1 MGMKELDIL
10 NIINTLHMKY
20 YYILI
25 YQIAS
30 SYYIVLIFIQ
40 TVTPIIKFR
49 SLSFH
54 GIPSPLSSSSVHTT
68 LSTPILIHLI
78 SPKSQYTITED
89 ETIPNSFH
97 LLLPSHQ
104 GGEVAIPLSPPSY
117 SHC

>member
-1 MGMKELDIL
+1 MKEMEIL
-10 NIINTLHMKY
+10 NIINTLYMIY
-20 YYILI
+20 YYIVI
-25 YQIAS
+25 YQIS
-30 SYYIVLIFIQ
+30 NSYYIVLIFIQ
-40 TVTPIIKFR
+40 RVTIIIEFR
-49 SLSFH
+49 SISIH
-54 GIPSPLSSSSVHTT
+54 GIPSTLSSSSVHTT
-68 LSTPILIHLI
+68 LSISILIHLI